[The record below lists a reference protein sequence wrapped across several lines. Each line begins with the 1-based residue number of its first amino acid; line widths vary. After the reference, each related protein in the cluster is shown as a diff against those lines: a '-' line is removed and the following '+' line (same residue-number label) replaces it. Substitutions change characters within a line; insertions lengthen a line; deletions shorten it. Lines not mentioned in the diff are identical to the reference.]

1 MSSHEYKIHD
11 LMIED
16 LTVADEKLTDL
27 IKEIADLY
35 LKNDRAWVIGFSG
48 GKDST
53 VILSLIFQALTTLTK
68 RQLNKNVYVVCS
80 DTLVETPVVVG
91 LVREVLN
98 KVQMSANEKG
108 IPLVT
113 QMVVPDTNNT
123 FWSNPS
129 CDANGSARY

>member
-53 VILSLIFQALTTLTK
+53 VILSLSFQA
-68 RQLNKNVYVVCS
+68 
-80 DTLVETPVVVG
+80 
-91 LVREVLN
+91 
-98 KVQMSANEKG
+98 
-108 IPLVT
+108 
-113 QMVVPDTNNT
+113 
-123 FWSNPS
+123 
-129 CDANGSARY
+129 